1 MANVVCKYS
10 YIPDPT
16 ASPVVEIV
24 DDPACAITDATTIMV
39 PAQSVSRPYIQNCET
54 TVTIKYNI
62 QGPPVGGL
70 EITHAFI
77 DFYYN
82 VVRGGYIGMAGSLN
96 GALKFPVSDEVD
108 VLESTLTYEIAN
120 PKQALESEYQISF
133 WPQANVEGEDPTV
146 VKIND
151 VSLRL
156 TYRNLPVDPDIGA
169 ASNIEVYE
177 KHWGRMAVRWQA
189 AQCANGKVVDHYSIA
204 VFSVDS
210 ASDPSLDG
218 GTMVSSGWRSV
229 PATSGLNGAFVEL
242 ESPQPNKNLFVKIVA
257 VSTQKKRGVV
267 TFSPGYSTPLV
278 LDTLQD
284 TNEVMFSF
292 GNMAVAYNHVSAQAS
307 FIHKTGA
314 PTWDHNASEVDGG
327 EDDTAITQGDY
338 DRLARFVGVTEIPD
352 VNWSYTTEYVVD
364 DEGQPVL
371 NEWGNQLVRYHETD
385 AKQTMM
391 SQKQWAALIA
401 KV

>member
-1 MANVVCKYS
+1 MANVICKYT
-10 YIPDPT
+10 YTPDLT
-16 ASPVVEIV
+16 SSPVIEIV
-24 DDPACAITDATTIMV
+24 DDSACAITEDTTIIV
-39 PAQSVSRPYIQNCET
+39 PAQSVSRPQIQNCET
-54 TVTIKYNI
+54 TITIKYNI

-82 VVRGGYIGMAGSLN
+82 VVRGGYVGMAGSLN
-96 GALKFPVSDEVD
+96 GAMKFPITDEVD
-108 VLESTLTYEIAN
+108 VLESTLTYEIPN

-133 WPQANVEGEDPTV
+133 WPQENIEGEDPTV

-177 KHWGRMAVRWQA
+177 RHWGRMAVRWQA
-189 AQCANGKVVDHYSIA
+189 AQCANGKIVDHYSIA

-210 ASDPSLDG
+210 SSDPSLDG

-229 PATSGLNGAFVEL
+229 PATNGMNGAFIDL
-242 ESPQPNKNLFVKIVA
+242 ETPQPNKNLFVKIVA
-257 VSTQKKRGVV
+257 VSTQKKRGIV
-267 TFSPGYSTPLV
+267 TYSAGYSIPLV
-278 LDTLQD
+278 LDTLED
-284 TNEVMFSF
+284 SDEVMFSY
-292 GNMAVAYNHVSAQAS
+292 GNMQVAYNHVNNQAS

-314 PTWDHNASEVDGG
+314 PIWDHTSA
-327 EDDTAITQGDY
+327 DDVITQGDY
-338 DRLARFVGVTEIPD
+338 DRLARFIGVTEIPD
-352 VNWSYTTEYVVD
+352 VDWTYSTQYLYD
-364 DEGQPVL
+364 DNGLPIL
-371 NEWGNQLVRYHETD
+371 DEWGHQAVKYNETD
-385 AKQTMM
+385 TKQTMM
-391 SQKQWAALIA
+391 AQKQWAALIA